1 MRGTIQNN
9 ANAPQDDDI
18 VMKNGP
24 DDTESD
30 PEIHESHVPQN
41 KRRSLRLSGDASQK
55 PSPIKKVILF
65 LYSQCHE
72 DTNVDI

>member
-1 MRGTIQNN
+1 MRGTTQNN

-18 VMKNGP
+18 FMKKGP

-30 PEIHESHVPQN
+30 PEIHEPPVAQN

-55 PSPIKKVILF
+55 PSSAKKVILF
-65 LYSQCHE
+65 L
-72 DTNVDI
+72 DF